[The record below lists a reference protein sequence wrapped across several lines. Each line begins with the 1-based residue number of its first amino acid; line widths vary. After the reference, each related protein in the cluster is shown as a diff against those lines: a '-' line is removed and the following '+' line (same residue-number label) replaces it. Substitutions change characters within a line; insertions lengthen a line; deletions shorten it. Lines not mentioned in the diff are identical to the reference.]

1 MLPCM
6 FSVIDHRWRQ
16 KCNRN
21 NQVAHEAEAQPSML
35 QAFLSYF
42 DASVISDY

>member
-1 MLPCM
+1 MT
-6 FSVIDHRWRQ
+6 S
-16 KCNRN
+16 KYGKN

-35 QAFLSYF
+35 QALLLLSYF